1 MAGTVRYNCP
11 ATKHPFTKQLATQ
24 PLLTALTIKQFTLVD
39 AMDVEFSSGLTTITG
54 ETGAGKSLV
63 LDALGLALGD
73 RGDTDRIRLGAER
86 AEVCASFAI
95 DSDSPALQWLTDN
108 DLDTTDDCLLRRILT
123 RDGRSRGYING
134 QPATMTQLRTL
145 GAMLIDIHHQ
155 HEHQSLLAREHQR
168 TLLDEFGGHQK
179 LLKQVGED
187 YKNWHQAQARL
198 EEIEQRA
205 DETLARKD
213 LLTFQSQELNDLDL
227 QAGEVEA
234 LEQEQSLLANADTIL
249 IDTHEVLALCDGEAS
264 SELTVLPALSR
275 ASQLLSAMAQNSPAL
290 KEALSLLDSAHIQVE
305 EALGELQTYI
315 SQVEPDPARLQ
326 LVEDRLSTA
335 YQLARKHKVNA
346 NELPALCEQL
356 STELTSLSADDNDAD
371 ALTER
376 VKALAASYQ
385 SKAKKLSAARKKA
398 AKQFEQKINQQLQ
411 TLAMADASLQI
422 ALTPLAGTYS
432 QKGLET
438 VELLISTNPGQE
450 HRSLNKVASGG
461 ELSRVSLAIQV
472 VAAHNSTIPVLV
484 FDEVDVGIGGATAQT
499 VGKLLR
505 ELGDSGQVIC
515 ISHLPQVASCAHH
528 HLLAQKQKDE
538 KANQSRL
545 VTLDAKQRIAEIARM
560 LGGEKITAKTRS
572 HAEEML
578 GA

>member
-1 MAGTVRYNCP
+1 M
-11 ATKHPFTKQLATQ
+11 
-24 PLLTALTIKQFTLVD
+24 
-39 AMDVEFSSGLTTITG
+39 EFCSGLTTITG

-63 LDALGLALGD
+63 LGALGLALGD
-73 RGDTDRIRLGAER
+73 RGDTDRIRSGAER
-86 AEVCASFAI
+86 VEVCASFAV
-95 DSDSPALQWLTDN
+95 DKASPATQWLTDN
-108 DLDTTDDCLLRRILT
+108 DLDSTDDCLLRRILT

-145 GAMLIDIHHQ
+145 GTLLIDIHHQ
-155 HEHQSLLAREHQR
+155 HEHQSLLSKEHQR

-187 YKNWHQAQARL
+187 YKSWHQAQARL

-213 LLTFQSQELNDLDL
+213 LLTFQAQELSELDL

-249 IDTHEVLALCDGEAS
+249 IDTHQVLALCDGEAAS
-264 SELTVLPALSR
+264 DLTVLPALSR
-275 ASQLLSAMAQNSPAL
+275 ASQLLGAMTQNSPAL

-305 EALGELQTYI
+305 EALGELQAYI
-315 SQVEPDPARLQ
+315 NQVEPDPARLQ

-335 YQLARKHKVNA
+335 YQLARKHKVKA
-346 NELPALCEQL
+346 SELPELYEQL
-356 STELTSLSADDNDAD
+356 SVELVNLSADDNDAET
-371 ALTER
+371 LTER
-376 VKALAASYQ
+376 VKVLATSYQ
-385 SKAKKLSAARKKA
+385 SKAKKLSTARKKA

-411 TLAMADASLQI
+411 ALAMADASLQI
-422 ALTPLAGTYS
+422 ALTPLANNYS
-432 QKGLET
+432 QKGLES
-438 VELLISTNPGQE
+438 VELLISTNPGQA
-450 HRSLNKVASGG
+450 HGSLNKVASGG
-461 ELSRVSLAIQV
+461 ELSRISLAIQV

-528 HLLAQKQKDE
+528 HLLAKKQKGE
-538 KANQSRL
+538 KSNQSSL
-545 VTLDAKQRIAEIARM
+545 IALDKKERIEEIARM

-578 GA
+578 GTTKAS

>member
-1 MAGTVRYNCP
+1 M
-11 ATKHPFTKQLATQ
+11 
-24 PLLTALTIKQFTLVD
+24 
-39 AMDVEFSSGLTTITG
+39 EFSAGLTTITG

-73 RGDTDRIRLGAER
+73 RGDTDRIRNGAER
-86 AEVCASFAI
+86 AEVCASFAV
-95 DSDSPALQWLTDN
+95 DNASPATQWLADN
-108 DLDTTDDCLLRRILT
+108 DLDSAGDCLLRRILT

-145 GAMLIDIHHQ
+145 GTLLIDIHHQ
-155 HEHQSLLAREHQR
+155 HEHQSLLSKEHQR
-168 TLLDEFGGHQK
+168 TLLDEFGGHQT

-187 YKNWHQAQARL
+187 YKSWHQAQARL

-213 LLTFQSQELNDLDL
+213 LLTFQAQELNELDL
-227 QAGEVEA
+227 QTGEIEA

-249 IDTHEVLALCDGEAS
+249 IDSHQVLALCDGEAA

-275 ASQLLSAMAQNSPAL
+275 ASQLLGAMEQNSPAL

-305 EALGELQTYI
+305 EALAELQTYI
-315 SQVEPDPARLQ
+315 GQVEPDPARLQ

-335 YQLARKHKVNA
+335 YQLARKHKVKA
-346 NELPALCEQL
+346 SQLPELCEQL
-356 STELTSLSADDNDAD
+356 STELASLSADDNDAD

-398 AKQFEQKINQQLQ
+398 AKQFEQKINQQLLA
-411 TLAMADASLQI
+411 LAMTDASLQI
-422 ALTPLAGTYS
+422 ALTPLANNYS
-432 QKGLET
+432 QKGLES
-438 VELLISTNPGQE
+438 VELLISTNPGQD

-505 ELGDSGQVIC
+505 ELGESGQVIC

-528 HLLAQKQKDE
+528 HLLATKQKSE
-538 KANQSRL
+538 KSNQSRL
-545 VTLDAKQRIAEIARM
+545 ITLDKKERIEEIARM

-578 GA
+578 GAVSIS

>member
-1 MAGTVRYNCP
+1 M
-11 ATKHPFTKQLATQ
+11 
-24 PLLTALTIKQFTLVD
+24 LTALTIKQFTLVE
-39 AMDVEFSSGLTTITG
+39 AMELEFQSGLTTITG

-73 RGDTDRIRLGAER
+73 RGDSDRVRSGAER
-86 AEVCASFAI
+86 AEVGASFEITSNPSAT
-95 DSDSPALQWLTDN
+95 QWLADN
-108 DLDTTDDCLLRRILT
+108 DLDSAGDCLLRRILT

-145 GAMLIDIHHQ
+145 GALLIDIHHQ
-155 HEHQSLLAREHQR
+155 HEHQSLLSKEHQR

-179 LLKQVGED
+179 LLQQVGED

-198 EEIEQRA
+198 EDIEQRA

-213 LLTFQSQELNDLDL
+213 LLTFQAQELTELDL

-234 LEQEQSLLANADTIL
+234 LEREQSLLANADTIL
-249 IDTHEVLALCDGEAS
+249 IDSHQVLALCDGEAA

-275 ASQLLSAMAQNSPAL
+275 ASQLLSAMEQTNPAL
-290 KEALSLLDSAHIQVE
+290 KEALAMLNSAHIQVE
-305 EALGELQTYI
+305 EALGELQAYI
-315 SQVEPDPARLQ
+315 SQVEPNPARLQ
-326 LVEDRLSTA
+326 LVEDRLSSA
-335 YQLARKHKVNA
+335 YQLARKHKVKA
-346 NELPALCEQL
+346 NELPQLYAQL
-356 STELTSLSADDNDAD
+356 SGELTSLSTDDNDAD
-371 ALTER
+371 ALAER
-376 VKALAASYQ
+376 VQALAASYLG
-385 SKAKKLSAARKKA
+385 KAQKLSAARKKA

-411 TLAMADASLQI
+411 ALAMADASLQI
-422 ALTPLAGTYS
+422 ALTPLANTYS

-438 VELLISTNPGQE
+438 AELLISTNPGQA

-484 FDEVDVGIGGATAQT
+484 FDEVDVGIGGATAET

-528 HLLAQKQKDE
+528 HLLAKKQKGE
-538 KANQSRL
+538 KANQSSL
-545 VTLDAKQRIAEIARM
+545 IALDAKSRTEEIARM

-578 GA
+578 GSVTSD

>member
-1 MAGTVRYNCP
+1 M
-11 ATKHPFTKQLATQ
+11 
-24 PLLTALTIKQFTLVD
+24 LTALTIKQFTLVE
-39 AMDVEFSSGLTTITG
+39 AMDLEFCSGLTTITG

-73 RGDTDRIRLGAER
+73 RGDSERIRSGAER
-86 AEVCASFAI
+86 AEVCASFEINSNA
-95 DSDSPALQWLTDN
+95 PATQWLADN
-108 DLDTTDDCLLRRILT
+108 DLDSAGDCLLRRILT
-123 RDGRSRGYING
+123 RDGRSRGFING

-155 HEHQSLLAREHQR
+155 HEHQSLLEKEHQR
-168 TLLDEFGGHQK
+168 TLLDEFGSHQK
-179 LLKQVGED
+179 LLKQVGTD
-187 YKNWHQAQARL
+187 YRDWHQAQVRL
-198 EEIEQRA
+198 ADIEQRA

-213 LLTFQSQELNDLDL
+213 LLTFQSQELGELDL
-227 QAGEVEA
+227 QVGEVEA
-234 LEQEQSLLANADTIL
+234 LEREQSLLANADTIL
-249 IDTHEVLALCDGEAS
+249 FDSHQVLILCDGEDS
-264 SELTVLPALSR
+264 SQLTVLPALSR
-275 ASQLLSAMAQNSPAL
+275 ASQLLGAMEQNSPAL
-290 KEALSLLDSAHIQVE
+290 KEALTLLDSAHIQVE
-305 EALGELQTYI
+305 EALGELQSYVD
-315 SQVEPDPARLQ
+315 QVEPDPARLQ

-335 YQLARKHKVNA
+335 YQLARKHKVKA
-346 NELPALCEQL
+346 SELPQLCEQL
-356 STELTSLSADDNDAD
+356 KVELSSLCANDNDTET
-371 ALTER
+371 LTER
-376 VKALAASYQ
+376 VKALADSYQ
-385 SKAKKLSAARKKA
+385 SKAKKLSVARKKA
-398 AKQFEQKINQQLQ
+398 AKQFAQKINQQLQ
-411 TLAMADASLQI
+411 ALAMADASLQI
-422 ALTPLAGTYS
+422 ALTPLTNNYS

-505 ELGDSGQVIC
+505 ELGDNGQVIC

-528 HLLAQKQKDE
+528 HLLAQKQKGE
-538 KANQSRL
+538 KTNQSRL

-560 LGGEKITAKTRS
+560 LGGERITTKTRS

-578 GA
+578 GL

>member
-1 MAGTVRYNCP
+1 
-11 ATKHPFTKQLATQ
+11 
-24 PLLTALTIKQFTLVD
+24 
-39 AMDVEFSSGLTTITG
+39 MDVEFSSGLTTITG

-73 RGDTDRIRLGAER
+73 RGDTDRIRKGAER
-86 AEVCASFAI
+86 AEVCASFAVDNTSPAKHWLLDNDF
-95 DSDSPALQWLTDN
+95 DSDG
-108 DLDTTDDCLLRRILT
+108 DCLLRRILT

-145 GAMLIDIHHQ
+145 GSLLIDVHHQ
-155 HEHQSLLAREHQR
+155 HEHQSLLSKEHQR

-179 LLKQVGED
+179 LLRQVGED
-187 YKNWHQAQARL
+187 YTSWHQAQARL

-213 LLTFQSQELNDLDL
+213 LLTFQAQELNELDL
-227 QAGEVEA
+227 QTGEVEA
-234 LEQEQSLLANADTIL
+234 MEQEQSLLANADSIL
-249 IDTHEVLALCDGEAS
+249 IDSHQVLALCEGDADGGAA
-264 SELTVLPALSR
+264 SELSVLPALSR
-275 ASQLLSAMAQNSPAL
+275 ASQLLGAMEQNSPAL

-305 EALGELQTYI
+305 EALGELQRYI
-315 SQVEPDPARLQ
+315 GQVEPDPARLQ
-326 LVEDRLSTA
+326 LIEDRLSTA
-335 YQLARKHKVNA
+335 YQLARKHKVKA
-346 NELPALCEQL
+346 SELPELCEQL
-356 STELTSLSADDNDAD
+356 STELASLSAEDNDAD

-376 VKALAASYQ
+376 VKTLAASYQ
-385 SKAKKLSAARKKA
+385 SKAKKLSLARKKA
-398 AKQFEQKINQQLQ
+398 ARQFEEKINQQLQ
-411 TLAMADASLQI
+411 ALAMTDASLQI
-422 ALTPLAGTYS
+422 ALTPLANKYS
-432 QKGLET
+432 QKGLES
-438 VELLISTNPGQE
+438 VELLISTNPGQA
-450 HRSLNKVASGG
+450 HGSLSKVASGG

-505 ELGDSGQVIC
+505 ELGQNGQVIC

-528 HLLAQKQKDE
+528 HLLAQKQKGE
-538 KANQSRL
+538 KSNQSNL
-545 VTLDAKQRIAEIARM
+545 IALEKKARIAEIARM

-578 GA
+578 ESAKGC

>member
-1 MAGTVRYNCP
+1 M
-11 ATKHPFTKQLATQ
+11 
-24 PLLTALTIKQFTLVD
+24 LTALTIKQFTLVES
-39 AMDVEFSSGLTTITG
+39 MDVEFSSGLTTITG

-86 AEVCASFAI
+86 AEVCASFAV
-95 DSDSPALQWLTDN
+95 STDSPASQWLTDN
-108 DLDTTDDCLLRRILT
+108 DLDSAGDCLLRRILT

-145 GAMLIDIHHQ
+145 GVMLIDIHHQ
-155 HEHQSLLAREHQR
+155 HEHQSLLAKEHQR

-179 LLKQVGED
+179 LLKQVAED
-187 YKNWHQAQARL
+187 YKSWHLAQTRL
-198 EEIEQRA
+198 ADIEQRA

-213 LLTFQSQELNDLDL
+213 LLTFQSQELIELDL
-227 QAGEVEA
+227 QAGEIEA

-249 IDTHEVLALCDGEAS
+249 FDSHQVLALCDGEAPS
-264 SELTVLPALSR
+264 QLTVLPALSR
-275 ASQLLSAMAQNSPAL
+275 ASQLLSAIDQPGPAL

-315 SQVEPDPARLQ
+315 AQVEPDPARLQ
-326 LVEDRLSTA
+326 RVEDRLSSA
-335 YQLARKHKVNA
+335 YQLARKHKVKA
-346 NELPALCEQL
+346 NELPELCAQL
-356 STELTSLSADDNDAD
+356 RTELVSLCADDNDVD

-376 VKALAASYQ
+376 LKALAASYQ
-385 SKAKKLSAARKKA
+385 SQAKKLSASRKKA

-411 TLAMADASLQI
+411 ALAMADASLQI
-422 ALTPLAGTYS
+422 ALTPLAGNYS
-432 QKGLET
+432 QKGLES
-438 VELLISTNPGQE
+438 VELLISTNPGQA

-484 FDEVDVGIGGATAQT
+484 FDEVDVGIGGATAET

-505 ELGDSGQVIC
+505 ELGDHGQVIC

-528 HLLAQKQKDE
+528 HLLAKKQKGE
-538 KANQSRL
+538 TSNQSHL
-545 VTLDAKQRIAEIARM
+545 VALDAKQRIAEIARM

-578 GA
+578 GAAVTG

>member
-1 MAGTVRYNCP
+1 
-11 ATKHPFTKQLATQ
+11 
-24 PLLTALTIKQFTLVD
+24 
-39 AMDVEFSSGLTTITG
+39 MDVEFSSGLTTITG

-73 RGDTDRIRLGAER
+73 RGDTDRIRNGAER
-86 AEVCASFAI
+86 AEVCASFAV
-95 DSDSPALQWLTDN
+95 DNASPATQWLADN
-108 DLDTTDDCLLRRILT
+108 DLDSAGDCLLRRILT

-145 GAMLIDIHHQ
+145 GTLLIDIHHQ
-155 HEHQSLLAREHQR
+155 HEHQSLLSKEHQR

-187 YKNWHQAQARL
+187 YTSWHQAQVRL

-213 LLTFQSQELNDLDL
+213 LLTFQAQELNELDL
-227 QAGEVEA
+227 QTGEVEA
-234 LEQEQSLLANADTIL
+234 MEQEQSLLANADTIL
-249 IDTHEVLALCDGEAS
+249 IDSHQVLALCNGDGDGEAAS
-264 SELTVLPALSR
+264 DLTVLPALSR
-275 ASQLLSAMAQNSPAL
+275 ASQLLGAMEQNSPAL

-315 SQVEPDPARLQ
+315 GQVEPDPARLQ
-326 LVEDRLSTA
+326 LVEERLSTA
-335 YQLARKHKVNA
+335 YQLARKHKVKA
-346 NELPALCEQL
+346 GELPELCEQL
-356 STELTSLSADDNDAD
+356 SAELASLSADDNDSD

-385 SKAKKLSAARKKA
+385 SKAKKLSIARKKA
-398 AKQFEQKINQQLQ
+398 ARQFEQKINQQLQ
-411 TLAMADASLQI
+411 ALAMTDASLQI
-422 ALTPLAGTYS
+422 ALTPLANKYS
-432 QKGLET
+432 QKGLES
-438 VELLISTNPGQE
+438 VELLISTNPGQA
-450 HRSLNKVASGG
+450 HRPLNKVASGG

-528 HLLAQKQKDE
+528 HLLAEKQKGE
-538 KANQSRL
+538 KSNQSNL
-545 VTLDAKQRIAEIARM
+545 IILDKKARIAEIARM

-578 GA
+578 DF

>member
-1 MAGTVRYNCP
+1 
-11 ATKHPFTKQLATQ
+11 
-24 PLLTALTIKQFTLVD
+24 
-39 AMDVEFSSGLTTITG
+39 VEFSPGLTTITG

-73 RGDTDRIRLGAER
+73 RGDTNRIRNGAER
-86 AEVCASFAI
+86 AEVCASFDV
-95 DSDSPALQWLTDN
+95 DSTSTAKHWLADN
-108 DLDTTDDCLLRRILT
+108 DLESADDCLLRRILT

-145 GAMLIDIHHQ
+145 GTLLIDIHHQ
-155 HEHQSLLAREHQR
+155 HEHQSLLSKEHQR
-168 TLLDEFGGHQK
+168 TLLDEFGSHQT

-187 YKNWHQAQARL
+187 YKNWHQAQTQL

-213 LLTFQSQELNDLDL
+213 LLSFQVQELNELDP
-227 QAGEVEA
+227 QTGEVEA
-234 LEQEQSLLANADTIL
+234 LEQEQSLLANADTLL
-249 IDTHEVLALCDGEAS
+249 IDSHQVLALCDGDGEGT
-264 SELTVLPALSR
+264 SEFTVLPALSR
-275 ASQLLSAMAQNSPAL
+275 ASQLLGTMEQSSPAL
-290 KEALSLLDSAHIQVE
+290 KDALALLDSAHIQVE
-305 EALGELQTYI
+305 EALGELQTFI

-326 LVEDRLSTA
+326 WIENRLSTA
-335 YQLARKHKVNA
+335 YQLARKHKVKA
-346 NELPALCEQL
+346 SELPELYQQL
-356 STELTSLSADDNDAD
+356 STELANLSGDENNAD

-376 VKALAASYQ
+376 VKALASNYQ
-385 SKAKKLSAARKKA
+385 SKAKKLSEARKKA
-398 AKQFEQKINQQLQ
+398 AKHFEQKINQQLQ
-411 TLAMADASLQI
+411 TLAMVDANLKI
-422 ALTPLAGTYS
+422 ALTPLANKYS
-432 QKGLET
+432 QKGLES
-438 VELLISTNPGQE
+438 VELLISTNPGQA
-450 HRSLNKVASGG
+450 HNSLNKVASGG
-461 ELSRVSLAIQV
+461 ELSRISLAIQV

-528 HLLAQKQKDE
+528 HLLAEKQKGE
-538 KANQSRL
+538 KSNQSSI
-545 VTLDAKQRIAEIARM
+545 TALDKKARIAEIARM

-578 GA
+578 DSTKAS

>member
-1 MAGTVRYNCP
+1 M
-11 ATKHPFTKQLATQ
+11 
-24 PLLTALTIKQFTLVD
+24 
-39 AMDVEFSSGLTTITG
+39 EFSSGLTTITG

-73 RGDTDRIRLGAER
+73 RGDTDRIRSGAER
-86 AEVCASFAI
+86 AEVCASFAV
-95 DSDSPALQWLTDN
+95 DRTSPATQWLTDN
-108 DLDTTDDCLLRRILT
+108 DLDSAGDCLLRRILT

-145 GAMLIDIHHQ
+145 GTLLIDIHHQ
-155 HEHQSLLAREHQR
+155 HEHQSLLSKEHQR

-187 YKNWHQAQARL
+187 YKSWHQAQTRL

-213 LLTFQSQELNDLDL
+213 LLTFQAQELNELDL
-227 QAGEVEA
+227 QTGEVEA

-249 IDTHEVLALCDGEAS
+249 IDSHQVLALCDGEAA
-264 SELTVLPALSR
+264 SELAVLPALSR
-275 ASQLLSAMAQNSPAL
+275 ASQLLGAMGQNSPAL

-326 LVEDRLSTA
+326 WVEDRLSTA
-335 YQLARKHKVNA
+335 YQLARKHKVKA
-346 NELPALCEQL
+346 SELPELCQ
-356 STELTSLSADDNDAD
+356 
-371 ALTER
+371 
-376 VKALAASYQ
+376 Q
-385 SKAKKLSAARKKA
+385 A

-411 TLAMADASLQI
+411 ALAMADASLQI
-422 ALTPLAGTYS
+422 ALTPLANNYS
-432 QKGLET
+432 PKGLES

-461 ELSRVSLAIQV
+461 ELSRISLAIQV

-505 ELGDSGQVIC
+505 ELGDSGQVVC

-528 HLLAQKQKDE
+528 HLLAKKQKGE
-538 KANQSRL
+538 KSNQSSL
-545 VTLDAKQRIAEIARM
+545 VALDKKERIEEIARM

-578 GA
+578 GTAEAR

>member
-1 MAGTVRYNCP
+1 M
-11 ATKHPFTKQLATQ
+11 
-24 PLLTALTIKQFTLVD
+24 
-39 AMDVEFSSGLTTITG
+39 EFSPGLTTITG

-73 RGDTDRIRLGAER
+73 RGDTNRIRNGAER
-86 AEVCASFAI
+86 AEVCASFDV
-95 DSDSPALQWLTDN
+95 DSTSTAKHWLADN
-108 DLDTTDDCLLRRILT
+108 DLESADDCLLRRILT

-145 GAMLIDIHHQ
+145 GTLLIDIHHQ
-155 HEHQSLLAREHQR
+155 HEHQSLLSKEHQR
-168 TLLDEFGGHQK
+168 TLLDEFGSHQT

-187 YKNWHQAQARL
+187 YKNWHQAQTQL

-213 LLTFQSQELNDLDL
+213 LLSFQVQELNELDP
-227 QAGEVEA
+227 QTGEVEA
-234 LEQEQSLLANADTIL
+234 LEQEQSLLANADTLL
-249 IDTHEVLALCDGEAS
+249 IDSHQVLALCDGDGEGT
-264 SELTVLPALSR
+264 SEFTVLPALSR
-275 ASQLLSAMAQNSPAL
+275 ASQLLGTMEQSSPAL
-290 KEALSLLDSAHIQVE
+290 KDALALLDSAHIQVE
-305 EALGELQTYI
+305 EALGELQTFI

-326 LVEDRLSTA
+326 WIENRLSTA
-335 YQLARKHKVNA
+335 YQLARKHKVKA
-346 NELPALCEQL
+346 SELPELYQQL
-356 STELTSLSADDNDAD
+356 STELANLSGDENNAD

-376 VKALAASYQ
+376 VKALASNYQ
-385 SKAKKLSAARKKA
+385 SKAKKLSEARKKA
-398 AKQFEQKINQQLQ
+398 AKHFEQKINQQLQ
-411 TLAMADASLQI
+411 TLAMVDANLKI
-422 ALTPLAGTYS
+422 ALTPLANKYS
-432 QKGLET
+432 QKGLES
-438 VELLISTNPGQE
+438 VELLISTNPGQA
-450 HRSLNKVASGG
+450 HNSLNKVASGG
-461 ELSRVSLAIQV
+461 ELSRISLAIQV

-528 HLLAQKQKDE
+528 HLLAEKQKGE
-538 KANQSRL
+538 KSNQSSI
-545 VTLDAKQRIAEIARM
+545 TALDKKARIAEIARM

-578 GA
+578 DSTKAS

>member
-1 MAGTVRYNCP
+1 
-11 ATKHPFTKQLATQ
+11 
-24 PLLTALTIKQFTLVD
+24 
-39 AMDVEFSSGLTTITG
+39 MDVEFSSGLTTITG

-73 RGDTDRIRLGAER
+73 RGDTDRIRNGAER
-86 AEVCASFAI
+86 AEVCASFAV
-95 DSDSPALQWLTDN
+95 DSTSPATHWLANN
-108 DLDTTDDCLLRRILT
+108 DLDSAGDCLLRRILT

-145 GAMLIDIHHQ
+145 GTLLIDIHHQ
-155 HEHQSLLAREHQR
+155 HEHQSLLSKEHQR
-168 TLLDEFGGHQK
+168 TLLDEFGGHQA
-179 LLKQVGED
+179 LLEKVGED

-213 LLTFQSQELNDLDL
+213 LLTFQAQELNELNL
-227 QAGEVEA
+227 QADEVGT

-249 IDTHEVLALCDGEAS
+249 IDGHQVLALCDGDGEAA
-264 SELTVLPALSR
+264 SELRILPALSR
-275 ASQLLSAMAQNSPAL
+275 ASQLLGAMEQSSPAL
-290 KEALSLLDSAHIQVE
+290 QEALALLDSAHIQVE

-326 LVEDRLSTA
+326 WVEDRLSLA
-335 YQLARKHKVNA
+335 YQLARKHKVKA
-346 NELPALCEQL
+346 IELPGLCQQL
-356 STELTSLSADDNDAD
+356 SAELASLSADDNDAD

-376 VKALAASYQ
+376 VKTLAASYQ
-385 SKAKKLSAARKKA
+385 NNAKKLSGARKKA

-411 TLAMADASLQI
+411 ALAMSDASLQI
-422 ALTPLAGTYS
+422 ALTPLVNHYNS
-432 QKGLET
+432 KGLES
-438 VELLISTNPGQE
+438 VELLISTNPGQA
-450 HRSLNKVASGG
+450 HRALNKVASGG
-461 ELSRVSLAIQV
+461 ELSRISLAIQV

-505 ELGDSGQVIC
+505 QLGDNGQVIC

-528 HLLAQKQKDE
+528 HLLAEKQKGE
-538 KANQSRL
+538 KSNQSNL
-545 VTLDAKQRIAEIARM
+545 VTLDKKARIAEIARM

-578 GA
+578 GTAKTS

>member
-1 MAGTVRYNCP
+1 
-11 ATKHPFTKQLATQ
+11 
-24 PLLTALTIKQFTLVD
+24 
-39 AMDVEFSSGLTTITG
+39 MDVEFSSGLTTITG

-73 RGDTDRIRLGAER
+73 RGDTDRIRKGAER
-86 AEVCASFAI
+86 AEVSASFAVDGTSPATHWLLDNDF
-95 DSDSPALQWLTDN
+95 DSDG
-108 DLDTTDDCLLRRILT
+108 DCLLRRILT

-145 GAMLIDIHHQ
+145 GSLLIDVHHQ
-155 HEHQSLLAREHQR
+155 HEHQSLLSKEHQR

-179 LLKQVGED
+179 LLRQVGED
-187 YKNWHQAQARL
+187 YTSWHQAQARL

-213 LLTFQSQELNDLDL
+213 LLTFQAQELNELDL
-227 QAGEVEA
+227 QTGEVEA
-234 LEQEQSLLANADTIL
+234 MEQEQSLLANADSIL
-249 IDTHEVLALCDGEAS
+249 IDSHQVLALCEGDADGGAA
-264 SELTVLPALSR
+264 SELSVLPALSR
-275 ASQLLSAMAQNSPAL
+275 ASQLLGAMEQNSPAL

-305 EALGELQTYI
+305 EALGELQRYI
-315 SQVEPDPARLQ
+315 GQVEPDPARLQ
-326 LVEDRLSTA
+326 LIEDRLSSA
-335 YQLARKHKVNA
+335 YQLARKHKVKA
-346 NELPALCEQL
+346 SELPELCEQL
-356 STELTSLSADDNDAD
+356 SAELASISAEDNDAD

-376 VKALAASYQ
+376 VKTLAASYQ
-385 SKAKKLSAARKKA
+385 SKAKKLSLARKKA
-398 AKQFEQKINQQLQ
+398 ARQFEEKINQQLQ
-411 TLAMADASLQI
+411 ALAMTDASLQI
-422 ALTPLAGTYS
+422 ALTPLANKYS
-432 QKGLET
+432 QKGLES
-438 VELLISTNPGQE
+438 VELLISTNPGQA
-450 HRSLNKVASGG
+450 HGSLSKVASGG

-505 ELGDSGQVIC
+505 ELGQNGQVIC

-528 HLLAQKQKDE
+528 HLLAQKQKGE
-538 KANQSRL
+538 KSNQSNL
-545 VTLDAKQRIAEIARM
+545 IALEKKARIAEIARM

-578 GA
+578 ESAKGC

>member
-1 MAGTVRYNCP
+1 
-11 ATKHPFTKQLATQ
+11 
-24 PLLTALTIKQFTLVD
+24 
-39 AMDVEFSSGLTTITG
+39 MDVEFSAGLTTITG

-73 RGDTDRIRLGAER
+73 RGDTDRIRSGAER
-86 AEVCASFAI
+86 AEVCASFAVE
-95 DSDSPALQWLTDN
+95 STSPATQWLADN
-108 DLDTTDDCLLRRILT
+108 DLDSAGDCLLRRILT

-155 HEHQSLLAREHQR
+155 HEHQSLLSKEHQR
-168 TLLDEFGGHQK
+168 TLLDDFGGHQT
-179 LLKQVGED
+179 LLKQVGDD
-187 YKNWHQAQARL
+187 YKSWHQAQARL
-198 EEIEQRA
+198 EDIEQRA

-213 LLTFQSQELNDLDL
+213 LLTFQSQELNELDL

-249 IDTHEVLALCDGEAS
+249 IDTHQVLALCDGETA

-275 ASQLLSAMAQNSPAL
+275 ASQLLSAMEQNSPAL
-290 KEALSLLDSAHIQVE
+290 KEALAMLNSAHIQVE

-326 LVEDRLSTA
+326 RVEDRLSTA
-335 YQLARKHKVNA
+335 YQLARKHKVEA
-346 NELPALCEQL
+346 SELPALCEQL
-356 STELTSLSADDNDAD
+356 SAELVSLSTDDNDAD

-376 VKALAASYQ
+376 VKALASRYQ

-398 AKQFEQKINQQLQ
+398 ARQFEQKINQQLQ
-411 TLAMADASLQI
+411 ALAMADASLQI
-422 ALTPLAGTYS
+422 ALTPLANHYS

-438 VELLISTNPGQE
+438 VELLISTNPGQA

-484 FDEVDVGIGGATAQT
+484 FDEVDVGIGGATAET

-505 ELGDSGQVIC
+505 ELGDSGQVVC
-515 ISHLPQVASCAHH
+515 ISHLAQVASCAHH
-528 HLLAQKQKDE
+528 HLLAKKQKGE
-538 KANQSRL
+538 KANQSHL
-545 VTLDAKQRIAEIARM
+545 VALVEKERVEEIARM

-578 GA
+578 VGSTAS

>member
-1 MAGTVRYNCP
+1 M
-11 ATKHPFTKQLATQ
+11 
-24 PLLTALTIKQFTLVD
+24 
-39 AMDVEFSSGLTTITG
+39 EFSAGLTTITG

-73 RGDTDRIRLGAER
+73 RGDTDRIRNGAER
-86 AEVCASFAI
+86 AEVCASFAV
-95 DSDSPALQWLTDN
+95 DNASPATQWLADN
-108 DLDTTDDCLLRRILT
+108 DLDSAGDCLLRRILT

-145 GAMLIDIHHQ
+145 GTLLIDIHHQ
-155 HEHQSLLAREHQR
+155 HEHQSLLSKEHQR
-168 TLLDEFGGHQK
+168 TLLDEFGGHQA

-187 YKNWHQAQARL
+187 YKSWHQAQARL

-213 LLTFQSQELNDLDL
+213 LLTFQAQELNELDL
-227 QAGEVEA
+227 QTGEVEA

-249 IDTHEVLALCDGEAS
+249 INSHQVLALCDGEAA

-275 ASQLLSAMAQNSPAL
+275 ASQLLGAMEQNSPAL
-290 KEALSLLDSAHIQVE
+290 KEALLLFDSAYIQVE

-315 SQVEPDPARLQ
+315 GQVEPDPARLQ

-335 YQLARKHKVNA
+335 YQLARKHKVKA
-346 NELPALCEQL
+346 SQLPELCEQL
-356 STELTSLSADDNDAD
+356 STELASLSADDNDAD

-385 SKAKKLSAARKKA
+385 SKAKKLTGARKKA

-411 TLAMADASLQI
+411 ALAMTDASLQI
-422 ALTPLAGTYS
+422 ALTPLANNYS
-432 QKGLET
+432 QKGLES
-438 VELLISTNPGQE
+438 VELLISTNPGQD

-505 ELGDSGQVIC
+505 ELGESGQVIC

-528 HLLAQKQKDE
+528 HLLATKLKSE
-538 KANQSRL
+538 KSNQSRL
-545 VTLDAKQRIAEIARM
+545 ITLDKKARIEEIARM
-560 LGGEKITAKTRS
+560 LGGEKITVKTRS

-578 GA
+578 GAVSISSRFN

>member
-1 MAGTVRYNCP
+1 M
-11 ATKHPFTKQLATQ
+11 
-24 PLLTALTIKQFTLVD
+24 
-39 AMDVEFSSGLTTITG
+39 EFSSGLTTITG

-73 RGDTDRIRLGAER
+73 RGDTDRIRNGAER
-86 AEVCASFAI
+86 AEVCASFAV
-95 DSDSPALQWLTDN
+95 DKASPATQWLADN
-108 DLDTTDDCLLRRILT
+108 DLDSAGDCLLRRILT

-145 GAMLIDIHHQ
+145 GTLLIDIHHQ
-155 HEHQSLLAREHQR
+155 HEHQSLLSKEHQR

-187 YKNWHQAQARL
+187 YTSWHQAQVRL

-213 LLTFQSQELNDLDL
+213 LLTFQAQELNELDL
-227 QAGEVEA
+227 QTGEVEA
-234 LEQEQSLLANADTIL
+234 MEQEQSLLANADTIL
-249 IDTHEVLALCDGEAS
+249 IDTHQVLDLCDGETTS
-264 SELTVLPALSR
+264 DLTVLPALSR
-275 ASQLLSAMAQNSPAL
+275 ASQLLGAMEQNSPAL

-315 SQVEPDPARLQ
+315 GQVEPDPARLQ
-326 LVEDRLSTA
+326 LVEERLSTA
-335 YQLARKHKVNA
+335 YQLARKHKVKA
-346 NELPALCEQL
+346 SELPELCEQL
-356 STELTSLSADDNDAD
+356 SAELANLSADDNDAD

-376 VKALAASYQ
+376 VNALAASYQ
-385 SKAKKLSAARKKA
+385 SKAKKLSIARKKA
-398 AKQFEQKINQQLQ
+398 ARQFEQKINQQLQ
-411 TLAMADASLQI
+411 ALAMTDASLQI
-422 ALTPLAGTYS
+422 ALTPLANKYS
-432 QKGLET
+432 PKGLES
-438 VELLISTNPGQE
+438 VELLISTNPGQA

-528 HLLAQKQKDE
+528 HLLAEKQKGE
-538 KANQSRL
+538 KSNQSNL
-545 VTLDAKQRIAEIARM
+545 IALDKKARIAEIARM

-578 GA
+578 GSTKAS